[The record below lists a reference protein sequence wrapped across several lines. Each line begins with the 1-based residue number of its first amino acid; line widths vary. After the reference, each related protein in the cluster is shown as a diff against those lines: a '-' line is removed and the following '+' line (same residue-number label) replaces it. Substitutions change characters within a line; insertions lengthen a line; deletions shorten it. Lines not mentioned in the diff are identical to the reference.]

1 MIEESGRVVAVE
13 DGAVWVQTLR
23 RSTCS
28 ACSAS
33 AGCGQGLMEKLGVG
47 QRRGYVR
54 ALSDLQLAVG
64 DGVVIGIREDLLVRS
79 SLLVYLLPLLGLFAG
94 AMLAEWL
101 ALAESFVIL
110 AALGGFLAP
119 WWLVRRHSR
128 RSTDDPALQP
138 VVLRAELAACAVPQ
152 ESA

>member
-13 DGAVWVQTLR
+13 DGAVWVETLR

-28 ACSAS
+28 ACSAN

-64 DGVVIGIREDLLVRS
+64 DTVVIGVREELLVQS
-79 SLLVYLLPLLGLFAG
+79 ALLVYLLPLLGLFAG
-94 AMLAEWL
+94 AMLAQWL

-110 AALGGFLAP
+110 GALGGFFAL
-119 WWLVRRHSR
+119 WWLARWRSR
-128 RSTDDPALQP
+128 RCADDPLRQP
-138 VVLRAELAACAVPQ
+138 VVLRAELAVCTAPVA
-152 ESA
+152 SG